1 MADVNVRPEAVDVE
15 LIMQQLRTRIRER
28 RGADYTDA
36 ELQQLAGARLE
47 QLVEAR
53 GAAASLGHRFL
64 HPPAPA
70 PELPGYEFEDSTLFA
85 THRGP
90 LGALRRLLRPILKLF
105 INPDPLSRAL
115 HIQAGLNTE
124 FQRRLRLREE
134 MDPLLAEV
142 IRGLVVEVTRA
153 GLEVQS
159 LKMRLESLA
168 TRLDFDER
176 RGRSREIPA
185 TPAPSRQPVPG
196 QPPAETPAQSVPG
209 RVDPRPGE
217 GAGPTG
223 ERRRRRRR
231 RRRRGGVS
239 GDSQPTAESQHGG
252 PLAESSG
259 APLPIDDGDAPGDAD
274 EYLPSGAAD
283 EDIGADTDEP

>member
-1 MADVNVRPEAVDVE
+1 MADLNVRPEAVDVE
-15 LIMQQLRTRIRER
+15 HIMQQLRARIRER

-47 QLVEAR
+47 QLLEAR
-53 GAAASLGHRFL
+53 GAGSSVGHRFL
-64 HPPAPA
+64 HPPTPG
-70 PELPGYEFEDSTLFA
+70 PDLPGYEFEDNTLFA

-90 LGALRRLLRPILKLF
+90 LGALRKLLRPILKLF
-105 INPDPLSRAL
+105 FNPDPLSRAL
-115 HIQAGLNTE
+115 HLQARLNTE

-134 MDPLLAEV
+134 MDPVLAEV
-142 IRGLVVEVTRA
+142 VRGLVVEVTRA

-185 TPAPSRQPVPG
+185 TPAPSRQQSPAL
-196 QPPAETPAQSVPG
+196 PAETPGQALPVRSDQ
-209 RVDPRPGE
+209 RPGDS
-217 GAGPTG
+217 AGPTG

-231 RRRRGGVS
+231 RRRRGGAT
-239 GDSQPTAESQHGG
+239 GDSQPAESRQGG
-252 PLAESSG
+252 PPAESSDTS
-259 APLPIDDGDAPGDAD
+259 LPIDDGIGAGDAD
-274 EYLPSGAAD
+274 EFLPSGAAD

>member
-1 MADVNVRPEAVDVE
+1 MADLNVRAEAVDVE
-15 LIMQQLRTRIRER
+15 HIMQQIRARIRER
-28 RGADYTDA
+28 RGADYTDP

-47 QLVEAR
+47 QLLEAH
-53 GAAASLGHRFL
+53 GADAGPGHRFL

-70 PELPGYEFEDSTLFA
+70 PDLPGYEFEDSTLFA

-90 LGALRRLLRPILKLF
+90 LGALRKLLRPILKLF
-105 INPDPLSRAL
+105 FNPDPLSRAL
-115 HIQAGLNTE
+115 HLQARLNKE
-124 FQRRLRLREE
+124 LQRRLRVREE
-134 MDPLLAEV
+134 MDPVLAEV

-159 LKMRLESLA
+159 LKLRLESLA

-185 TPAPSRQPVPG
+185 PSRQVSATAPPG
-196 QPPAETPAQSVPG
+196 DTPGPPAANRPEA
-209 RVDPRPGE
+209 RAVD
-217 GAGPTG
+217 GAGPTS

-231 RRRRGGVS
+231 RRRRGGAS
-239 GDSQPTAESQHGG
+239 GDNQAGADSAGRGPLGEASGG
-252 PLAESSG
+252 PPSSDE
-259 APLPIDDGDAPGDAD
+259 DDAAGDAD
-274 EYLPSGAAD
+274 EFVSTGAAD

>member
-1 MADVNVRPEAVDVE
+1 MADLNVRPEAVDVE
-15 LIMQQLRTRIRER
+15 QIMQQLRARIRER

-47 QLVEAR
+47 QLLEAR
-53 GAAASLGHRFL
+53 GAGSSLGHRFL
-64 HPPAPA
+64 HPPAPG

-90 LGALRRLLRPILKLF
+90 LGALRKLLRPILKLF
-105 INPDPLSRAL
+105 FNPDPLSRAL
-115 HIQAGLNTE
+115 HLQARLNTE

-134 MDPLLAEV
+134 MDPVLAEV

-153 GLEVQS
+153 SLEVQS

-176 RGRSREIPA
+176 RGRPREIPA
-185 TPAPSRQPVPG
+185 TPAPSRQQSPGPPSAETPG
-196 QPPAETPAQSVPG
+196 QPVPARSDQ
-209 RVDPRPGE
+209 RPGE
-217 GAGPTG
+217 TAGPTG

-231 RRRRGGVS
+231 RRRRGGAT
-239 GDSQPTAESQHGG
+239 GDSQPAESQHGG
-252 PLAESSG
+252 PPAESSG
-259 APLPIDDGDAPGDAD
+259 APLPIDDGNAAGDAD
-274 EYLPSGAAD
+274 EFMPSGAAD
-283 EDIGADTDEP
+283 EDVGADTDEP